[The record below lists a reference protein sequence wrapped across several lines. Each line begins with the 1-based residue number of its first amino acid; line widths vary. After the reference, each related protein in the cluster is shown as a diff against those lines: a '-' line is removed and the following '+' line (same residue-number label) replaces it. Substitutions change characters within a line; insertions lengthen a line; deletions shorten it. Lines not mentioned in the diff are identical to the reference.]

1 MKLAKSALVL
11 IGFQNDYFDE
21 GGSLY
26 TMIEERDVM
35 PDCLQR
41 TMSLI
46 DAFIAAEL
54 PVVST
59 PIVFSPDYSELDRP
73 IGILAAIKEFGA
85 FRRGTPGGE
94 TTPQLKSYGDE
105 ITELP
110 GKRGLNAFSNTVHG
124 DTPRGH
130 SMFVIWLTSIA
141 AATWRPSDEL
151 PS

>member
-124 DTPRGH
+124 PRGH

>member
-124 DTPRGH
+124 DTVRQHKPEDCSECKFR
-130 SMFVIWLTSIA
+130 T
-141 AATWRPSDEL
+141 R
-151 PS
+151 